1 MTRKKRLSQAL
12 FDNYIKE
19 TEDNRLKCQ
28 DLVFEY
34 YYERN
39 DFEIELTLEELRED
53 LVRLEDHEQYE
64 RCMMLK
70 DILDRF
76 E

>member
-1 MTRKKRLSQAL
+1 MTRKKRLTQAL
-12 FDNYIKE
+12 FDNYLLE
-19 TEDNRLKCQ
+19 TIDNKLKCQ
-28 DLVFEY
+28 DVVFEY

-39 DFEIELTLEELRED
+39 DFEIELTLEEIRED

-64 RCMMLK
+64 RCLMLK

>member
-1 MTRKKRLSQAL
+1 MTRRKRLTQAL
-12 FDNYIKE
+12 FDNYLIE
-19 TEDNRLKCQ
+19 TIENRLKCQ
-28 DLVFEY
+28 DVVFEY

-39 DFEIELTLEELRED
+39 DFEIELTLEEIRED
-53 LVRLEDHEQYE
+53 ITRLELHEQYE
-64 RCMMLK
+64 RCLMLK

>member
-1 MTRKKRLSQAL
+1 MTRKKRLTQAL

-28 DLVFEY
+28 DVVFEY

-64 RCMMLK
+64 RCLMLK